1 MSITFMSFKTKNP
14 NATLFTNIAQWQNFS
29 LQSAYFPKMSFFWGR
44 KFKPGKNDTLNLK
57 LL

>member
-1 MSITFMSFKTKNP
+1 MSFKTKNP